1 MVKFGTPLFQRPGYL
16 GPSALAALLA
26 LCSAAASGAPLRP
39 ALYAGNGSVPEVTLA
54 AYRAL
59 SASLSRG
66 YDRSR
71 DISPRQLLTLLEVAE
86 RTGTSLG
93 QALATGEMESAH
105 TWNDHVRP
113 PLANGQL
120 GSATGVWQF
129 LPATFQII
137 IKKYGAQLL
146 AATAADAAANRAPLD
161 LGEGP
166 FTDAQVRD
174 LIQETVAGKRSAGDE
189 ELQLLRHNFAV
200 LAFAKHYLSLDSGAT
215 TPEEDYLFHFLG
227 EGQGRRVLELG
238 RGEAR
243 DTLCVQ
249 RLDAPAT
256 PMDTGPKAPGGEAK
270 IAAGQGA
277 TQISSPPPSAPSA
290 PRVTAQAAV
299 ASSFLPEG
307 LTLATA
313 RTPAA
318 STAESSG
325 SAGPSK
331 ASTPATST
339 AESSGPAVPSKPA
352 ILAGGSAPTPSA
364 PPTGTS
370 GASLPA
376 QPPETTGETAR
387 AKSPEPTG
395 PTAAPAPLPAT
406 APPGLGEFGSPNPP
420 EPGTTATNPLTTLI
434 ATLKTAAGLAKEE
447 PPAPQAAVWT
457 PPPVTAPP
465 PPSAEWGL
473 PATSPTVTSN
483 PGMFYRDGRQQTQPY
498 TWGEFLEHLGRQ
510 VRAQDQ
516 PALVRAKYGVGFP
529 LTGGDMQERAFDP
542 EAVAKPVS
550 FHHEISPTLW
560 LPEALITGP
569 LDADETREY
578 KARLAA
584 LVAQGDDQPLDRLP
598 PEALAALQ
606 HLRLLPPGAA
616 ELSTRDP
623 QVSQALRA
631 FRQRVGKAEPDDPA
645 QADRLLPA
653 ERMALALYD
662 QRLTRYAALQA
673 GQQASGLQA
682 PDLNRINKLPKGLKK
697 YAAPHLAAVQRALA
711 GQGLLT
717 PPTQK
722 VVWRDKKR
730 KKHVEYKTAPFA
742 GKPDPATISALD
754 RFQWRH
760 GLQQTGGVLDAV
772 TLNMLGLWA
781 MGPEIF
787 QPLSGPQC
795 LIEDLAEQTAW
806 CEIPGVAP
814 SEKQQDYDPLKIT
827 LQRPG
832 VATSR
837 LMVTAL
843 ESNGVSP

>member
-1 MVKFGTPLFQRPGYL
+1 MVKFGNPLIHRPGYL
-16 GPSALAALLA
+16 GASALAAILTIS
-26 LCSAAASGAPLRP
+26 SAAASGAPLTP
-39 ALYAGNGSVPEVTLA
+39 ALYASNGGVPEVTLA

-59 SASLSRG
+59 SANLSRG

-129 LPATFQII
+129 LPATFHTI

-146 AATAADAAANRAPLD
+146 AATAADMAANRAPLD

-174 LIQETVAGKRSAGDE
+174 LIQEAVAGKRGAGDE

-200 LAFAKHYLSLDSGAT
+200 LAFAKHYLSLDSSAT

-227 EGQGRRVLELG
+227 EGQGRRVLALA

-249 RLDAPAT
+249 TLDAPAS
-256 PMDTGPKAPGGEAK
+256 PLDTGPKAPVGEALV
-270 IAAGQGA
+270 ARQGDTKVLSA
-277 TQISSPPPSAPSA
+277 PPPA
-290 PRVTAQAAV
+290 RVTAQTAV

-313 RTPAA
+313 RTSAA
-318 STAESSG
+318 SA
-325 SAGPSK
+325 
-331 ASTPATST
+331 
-339 AESSGPAVPSKPA
+339 AESSGPSVPSKPSTPA
-352 ILAGGSAPTPSA
+352 VTGASATAPSA
-364 PPTGTS
+364 APTGTS
-370 GASLPA
+370 GSSVPSQSTVTAGDSAAIKSL
-376 QPPETTGETAR
+376 ETTGL
-387 AKSPEPTG
+387 
-395 PTAAPAPLPAT
+395 AAASAPPAASAL
-406 APPGLGEFGSPNPP
+406 PGLGEFASPNPP
-420 EPGTTATNPLTTLI
+420 ESGTTANPFTTLV
-434 ATLKTAAGLAKEE
+434 ATLKIAAGLAKEE
-447 PPAPQAAVWT
+447 PPAARAAVWT
-457 PPPVTAPP
+457 PPPAAAPP

-473 PATSPTVTSN
+473 AATSPTVTSN
-483 PGMFYRDGRQQTQPY
+483 PGMFYRDGWQQTQPY
-498 TWGEFLEHLGRQ
+498 TWAEFLDHLARQ

-529 LTGGDMQERAFDP
+529 LKGGDMPERAFDP
-542 EAVAKPVS
+542 EAVTEAVA
-550 FHHEISPTLW
+550 FHHEISPTLR

-569 LDADETREY
+569 LDGDETREY
-578 KARLAA
+578 QARLAT
-584 LVAQGDDQPLDRLP
+584 LVAHGDDKPLDLLP

-606 HLRLLPPGAA
+606 HLRLLSPEAE

-623 QVSQALRA
+623 KVSQALRA

-645 QADRLLPA
+645 QTDRLMPA
-653 ERMALALYD
+653 ERVALALYD

-673 GQQASGLQA
+673 GQQASATDA
-682 PDLNRINKLPKGLKK
+682 PDLNRINKMPKGLKK
-697 YAAPHLAAVQRALA
+697 YAAPHLAALQRALA
-711 GQGLLT
+711 AQGLLT

-730 KKHVEYKTAPFA
+730 MKHIEYKKARFA

-760 GLQQTGGVLDAV
+760 GLQQTAGVLDAV
-772 TLNMLGLWA
+772 TLNLLGLPPL
-781 MGPEIF
+781 GPELF
-787 QPLSGPQC
+787 QPLAGPQC
-795 LIEDLAEQTAW
+795 LIDDLAGPPAW
-806 CEIPGVAP
+806 CEITQATPEV
-814 SEKQQDYDPLKIT
+814 KQRSHDALHIT
-827 LQRPG
+827 LQIPPRASP
-832 VATSR
+832 R
-837 LMVTAL
+837 LIATAL
-843 ESNGVSP
+843 ESNGMSPLNLPPPSSCW